1 MTIND
6 CNDAD
11 PHSSTFCLRAFC
23 LRAFCLRAFCL
34 RDFCLRTFCLRFLSA
49 YFLSACY
56 VARAMWQ
63 GLSLGIQVCLAT
75 RVATATFND
84 FVKTIRKIS

>member
-23 LRAFCLRAFCL
+23 LRAICLH
-34 RDFCLRTFCLRFLSA
+34 
-49 YFLSACY
+49 
-56 VARAMWQ
+56 AMWQ

>member
-11 PHSSTFCLRAFC
+11 PHSSTFCLRDFC

-34 RDFCLRTFCLRFLSA
+34 RAVCL
-49 YFLSACY
+49 
-56 VARAMWQ
+56 RAMWQ
-63 GLSLGIQVCLAT
+63 GLCG
-75 RVATATFND
+75 
-84 FVKTIRKIS
+84 KGYY

>member
-23 LRAFCLRAFCL
+23 LRDFCLRAVCL
-34 RDFCLRTFCLRFLSA
+34 
-49 YFLSACY
+49 
-56 VARAMWQ
+56 RAMWQ

>member
-11 PHSSTFCLRAFC
+11 PHSSTFCLRDFC

-34 RDFCLRTFCLRFLSA
+34 RAVCL
-49 YFLSACY
+49 
-56 VARAMWQ
+56 RAMWQ
-63 GLSLGIQVCLAT
+63 GLCG
-75 RVATATFND
+75 
-84 FVKTIRKIS
+84 KGYH

>member
-11 PHSSTFCLRAFC
+11 PHSSTFCLRTFC
-23 LRAFCLRAFCL
+23 LRAICLH
-34 RDFCLRTFCLRFLSA
+34 
-49 YFLSACY
+49 
-56 VARAMWQ
+56 AMWQ

>member
-11 PHSSTFCLRAFC
+11 PHSSTFCLRDFCLRAFC

-34 RDFCLRTFCLRFLSA
+34 RAVCL
-49 YFLSACY
+49 
-56 VARAMWQ
+56 RAMWQ
-63 GLSLGIQVCLAT
+63 GLCG
-75 RVATATFND
+75 
-84 FVKTIRKIS
+84 KGYH

>member
-23 LRAFCLRAFCL
+23 LRDFCLRAVCL
-34 RDFCLRTFCLRFLSA
+34 
-49 YFLSACY
+49 
-56 VARAMWQ
+56 RAMWQ
-63 GLSLGIQVCLAT
+63 GLCG
-75 RVATATFND
+75 
-84 FVKTIRKIS
+84 KGYH